1 MELALLSVALSLSVC
16 PRLRVPSRRRHRSLQ
31 TSSNPPTRT
40 THSRTPALRRSR
52 FVTSS
57 HTHPTPAHQ
66 AVQPAPGLMKLRGG
80 MSLGPLNPGNFEG
93 GMKVAAAIT
102 AAGAVTSKYADVGE
116 TQLTKLFSG
125 DVWNTNLIISI
136 VTGVTSTVVYSVGG
150 SAFGALPPL
159 VLCRSRL
166 PPPASF
172 LSPSPRT
179 PRLQTP
185 PS

>member
-1 MELALLSVALSLSVC
+1 MELALLSTVALSLS
-16 PRLRVPSRRRHRSLQ
+16 
-31 TSSNPPTRT
+31 
-40 THSRTPALRRSR
+40 
-52 FVTSS
+52 
-57 HTHPTPAHQ
+57 

-150 SAFGALPPL
+150 SAFDAAKLTA
-159 VLCRSRL
+159 VLWAVGL
-166 PPPASF
+166 
-172 LSPSPRT
+172 LSKLKNNNFDVGTLKDNPVET
-179 PRLQTP
+179 VVAAAAAYLAFA
-185 PS
+185 

>member
-1 MELALLSVALSLSVC
+1 
-16 PRLRVPSRRRHRSLQ
+16 
-31 TSSNPPTRT
+31 
-40 THSRTPALRRSR
+40 
-52 FVTSS
+52 
-57 HTHPTPAHQ
+57 
-66 AVQPAPGLMKLRGG
+66 
-80 MSLGPLNPGNFEG
+80 
-93 GMKVAAAIT
+93 MKVAAAIT

-159 VLCRSRL
+159 ALRTAPASRL